1 MSTLDNLPNPTSRIP
16 VLNAAGSYSAFLKS
30 GPVDNDVNWDPALQ
44 YYIGDMVRST
54 IDGALYVYQG
64 GALAAP
70 PASPPNQATGPI
82 VTKRGGVDPALDAY
96 DAGGQWVPCAPVSG
110 LIDSIAP
117 VVASGGGG
125 AWAVTGGTVNL
136 PPVPGATYLA
146 IVQGVANKGSAMA
159 NGEFSQ
165 VILTPSGTGAV
176 AVQFQALPAVGSNQV
191 AFTGSLVFSTGTG
204 AAPFTVILSGNTG
217 GGTFIATTLKLTV
230 VRLA

>member
-1 MSTLDNLPNPTSRIP
+1 
-16 VLNAAGSYSAFLKS
+16 
-30 GPVDNDVNWDPALQ
+30 
-44 YYIGDMVRST
+44 
-54 IDGALYVYQG
+54 
-64 GALAAP
+64 
-70 PASPPNQATGPI
+70 
-82 VTKRGGVDPALDAY
+82 
-96 DAGGQWVPCAPVSG
+96 
-110 LIDSIAP
+110 
-117 VVASGGGG
+117 
-125 AWAVTGGTVNL
+125 
-136 PPVPGATYLA
+136 
-146 IVQGVANKGSAMA
+146 MA